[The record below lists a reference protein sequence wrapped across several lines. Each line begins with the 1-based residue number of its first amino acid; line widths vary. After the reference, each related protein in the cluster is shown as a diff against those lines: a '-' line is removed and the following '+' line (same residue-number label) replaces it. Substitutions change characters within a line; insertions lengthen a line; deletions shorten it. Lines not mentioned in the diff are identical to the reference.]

1 MAADSGG
8 LNSLFGFRFFLE
20 VKEQKCLPILH
31 CNFLEISI
39 MKNKKYVLDL
49 LKSENE
55 QLRKMHEIIEKALAE
70 ETLITTTIQ
79 DTEEERSYG
88 EKLSDKVAQFGGSW
102 KFIIIFGV
110 ILMLWILYNT
120 QVMHNQSF
128 DPYPY
133 IILNLILSCIAAIQ
147 APIIMMSQ
155 NRKEVKDRKRSINDY
170 MINLKS
176 EIEIR
181 NLHEKVDLSVIDQY
195 KHLCD
200 IQQKQLELLEELN
213 KKVKLLSKPSNL
225 S

>member
-1 MAADSGG
+1 
-8 LNSLFGFRFFLE
+8 
-20 VKEQKCLPILH
+20 
-31 CNFLEISI
+31 

-49 LKSENE
+49 LKSEDA
-55 QLRKMHEIIEKALAE
+55 QLRKMHEIIDKALRE

-79 DTEEERSYG
+79 ETDEERTYG
-88 EKLSDKVAQFGGSW
+88 EKLSDEVASFGGSW

-110 ILMLWILYNT
+110 ILMLWIIYNT
-120 QVMHNQSF
+120 WIMVNKSF

-133 IILNLILSCIAAIQ
+133 ILLNLILSCIAAIQ

-155 NRKEVKDRKRSINDY
+155 NRKEMKDRKRSINDY

-181 NLHEKVDLSVIDQY
+181 NLHEKVDLSIIDQY
-195 KHLCD
+195 KHLCE

-213 KKVKLLSKPSNL
+213 KRLKLMAKPTA
-225 S
+225 

>member
-1 MAADSGG
+1 
-8 LNSLFGFRFFLE
+8 
-20 VKEQKCLPILH
+20 
-31 CNFLEISI
+31 

-49 LKSENE
+49 LKSEDD
-55 QLRKMHEIIEKALAE
+55 QLKKMHEIIEKALKE

-79 DTEEERSYG
+79 ENDEERTYG
-88 EKLSDKVAQFGGSW
+88 EKLSDKVAELGGSW
-102 KFIIIFGV
+102 KFIIFFGV
-110 ILMLWILYNT
+110 LLMIWIFYNT
-120 QVMHNQSF
+120 EIKNDKSF

-133 IILNLILSCIAAIQ
+133 ILLNLILSCIAAIQ

-155 NRKEVKDRKRSINDY
+155 NRKEVKDRRRAVNDY

-213 KKVKLLSKPSNL
+213 SKLKILSKPPTGS
-225 S
+225 

>member
-1 MAADSGG
+1 
-8 LNSLFGFRFFLE
+8 
-20 VKEQKCLPILH
+20 
-31 CNFLEISI
+31 

-49 LKSENE
+49 LKSEDD
-55 QLRKMHEIIEKALAE
+55 QLRKMHEIIEKALTE
-70 ETLITTTIQ
+70 ETLITTTIKET
-79 DTEEERSYG
+79 DEKRTYG
-88 EKLSDKVAQFGGSW
+88 EKLSDRVAQFGGSW
-102 KFIIIFGV
+102 KFIIVFGFILIIWIFSNSQL
-110 ILMLWILYNT
+110 IDTKN
-120 QVMHNQSF
+120 F

-133 IILNLILSCIAAIQ
+133 ILLNLILSCIAAIQ

-200 IQQKQLELLEELN
+200 IQQKQLELLEELTR
-213 KKVKLLSKPSNL
+213 KVKLLSKPSNPT
-225 S
+225 

>member
-1 MAADSGG
+1 M
-8 LNSLFGFRFFLE
+8 R
-20 VKEQKCLPILH
+20 
-31 CNFLEISI
+31 
-39 MKNKKYVLDL
+39 NKKYVLDL
-49 LKSENE
+49 LKSEND
-55 QLRKMHEIIEKALAE
+55 QLQKIHGIIEKAITE

-79 DTEEERSYG
+79 ETDEARSYG
-88 EKLSDKVAQFGGSW
+88 EKLSDKVAELGGSW

-110 ILMLWILYNT
+110 LLMIWIFYNT
-120 QVMHNQSF
+120 EIMRNKSF

-133 IILNLILSCIAAIQ
+133 ILLNLILSCIAAIQ

-181 NLHEKVDLSVIDQY
+181 NLHEKVDLSIIDQY

-200 IQQKQLELLEELN
+200 IQQKQLELLEEVN
-213 KKVKLLSKPSNL
+213 KKLRLMTKL
-225 S
+225 

>member
-1 MAADSGG
+1 
-8 LNSLFGFRFFLE
+8 
-20 VKEQKCLPILH
+20 
-31 CNFLEISI
+31 

-49 LKSENE
+49 LKSEDS
-55 QLRKMHEIIEKALAE
+55 QLHKMNEIIEKAIQE

-79 DTEEERSYG
+79 ETEEERTYG

-102 KFIIIFGV
+102 RFIIIFGV
-110 ILMLWILYNT
+110 ILVLWIFYNT
-120 QVMHNQSF
+120 QIMVNKSF

-133 IILNLILSCIAAIQ
+133 ILLNLILSCIAAIQ

-195 KHLCD
+195 KHLCE
-200 IQQKQLELLEELN
+200 IQQKQLALLEDLN
-213 KKVKLLSKPSNL
+213 KKLKLLTKTSGNISDGQN
-225 S
+225 

>member
-1 MAADSGG
+1 
-8 LNSLFGFRFFLE
+8 
-20 VKEQKCLPILH
+20 
-31 CNFLEISI
+31 

-120 QVMHNQSF
+120 QVMHNKSF

-133 IILNLILSCIAAIQ
+133 IKFNSVVYCRNPGTDYYDESEQ
-147 APIIMMSQ
+147 
-155 NRKEVKDRKRSINDY
+155 KE
-170 MINLKS
+170 S
-176 EIEIR
+176 ERPKKIYQR
-181 NLHEKVDLSVIDQY
+181 LYDQP
-195 KHLCD
+195 K
-200 IQQKQLELLEELN
+200 I
-213 KKVKLLSKPSNL
+213 
-225 S
+225 

>member
-1 MAADSGG
+1 
-8 LNSLFGFRFFLE
+8 
-20 VKEQKCLPILH
+20 
-31 CNFLEISI
+31 

-49 LKSENE
+49 LKNE
-55 QLRKMHEIIEKALAE
+55 DAQLHKMHDIVEKAIKE
-70 ETLITTTIQ
+70 EALITTTIEEV
-79 DTEEERSYG
+79 DEERTYG
-88 EKLSDKVAQFGGSW
+88 EKLSDQVASFGGSW
-102 KFIIIFGV
+102 RFIIIFGV
-110 ILMLWILYNT
+110 ILILWIFYNT
-120 QVMHNQSF
+120 YIMVNKSF

-133 IILNLILSCIAAIQ
+133 ILLNLILSCIAAIQ

-181 NLHEKVDLSVIDQY
+181 NLHEKVDLSIIDQY

-213 KKVKLLSKPSNL
+213 KKLKLMAKPQ
-225 S
+225 

>member
-1 MAADSGG
+1 
-8 LNSLFGFRFFLE
+8 
-20 VKEQKCLPILH
+20 
-31 CNFLEISI
+31 

-49 LKSENE
+49 LKSEDA
-55 QLRKMHEIIEKALAE
+55 QLRKMHEIIDKALRE

-79 DTEEERSYG
+79 ETDEARTYG
-88 EKLSDKVAQFGGSW
+88 EKLSDKVATFGGSW

-110 ILMLWILYNT
+110 ILMLWIIYNT
-120 QVMHNQSF
+120 WIMVNKSF

-133 IILNLILSCIAAIQ
+133 ILLNLILSCIAAIQ

-155 NRKEVKDRKRSINDY
+155 NRKEMKDRKRSINDY

-181 NLHEKVDLSVIDQY
+181 NLHEKVDLSIIDQY
-195 KHLCD
+195 KHLCE

-213 KKVKLLSKPSNL
+213 KRLKLMAKPTA
-225 S
+225 

>member
-1 MAADSGG
+1 
-8 LNSLFGFRFFLE
+8 
-20 VKEQKCLPILH
+20 
-31 CNFLEISI
+31 
-39 MKNKKYVLDL
+39 MKSKKYIIDL
-49 LKSENE
+49 LKNE
-55 QLRKMHEIIEKALAE
+55 DEQVQKLHKIIQKALDE
-70 ETLITTTIQ
+70 ETLITTTVQ
-79 DTEEERSYG
+79 DDIAERTYG
-88 EKLSDKVAQFGGSW
+88 ERLSDKVAQFGGSW

-110 ILMLWILYNT
+110 ILMLWIFYNT
-120 QVMHNQSF
+120 QVMLNKSF

-133 IILNLILSCIAAIQ
+133 ILLNLILSCIAAIQ

-155 NRKEVKDRKRSINDY
+155 NRKEVKDRKRAVNDY
-170 MINLKS
+170 MVNLKS

-181 NLHEKVDLSVIDQY
+181 NLHEKVDMSVIDQY

>member
-1 MAADSGG
+1 M
-8 LNSLFGFRFFLE
+8 R
-20 VKEQKCLPILH
+20 
-31 CNFLEISI
+31 
-39 MKNKKYVLDL
+39 NKKYVLDL
-49 LKSENE
+49 LQSENE
-55 QLRKMHEIIEKALAE
+55 QLQKMHSIIEKALAE
-70 ETLITTTIQ
+70 ETLITTTIN
-79 DTEEERSYG
+79 DTEEPRSYG
-88 EKLSDKVAQFGGSW
+88 DKLSDQVAQFGGSW
-102 KFIIIFGV
+102 RFIIIFGI
-110 ILMLWILYNT
+110 ILAVWIFFNT
-120 QVMHNQSF
+120 EIMRNKSF

-133 IILNLILSCIAAIQ
+133 ILLNLILSCIAAIQ

-195 KHLCD
+195 RHLCD

-213 KKVKLLSKPSNL
+213 KRLKLLEKSKPL